1 MTLAQPTGPSAT
13 SGLDF
18 AQSEFPFTASDF
30 ARIAEIMATECGIV
44 LDAGKMP
51 LVYSRLAKRLRTL
64 RVRTFRHYC
73 AFVSSSAGADE
84 RRLMVETL
92 TTNVTRFFREK
103 HHFEHLR
110 QKVLPD
116 LLDLARRGG
125 RVRLWSAG
133 CSSGEEAYSIALTIL
148 DLMPDAA
155 RFDIRVLGT
164 DIDTQML
171 ALARAG
177 LYPKAAVSAINPGA
191 RDKWMHLRQDGEGG
205 PTWEAGDQL
214 RSLVAFRTANL
225 IDETW
230 PMRGPF
236 QVIFCRNVVIYF
248 DADTRQR
255 VLGRLVNLLSPGGHI
270 YIGHAER
277 LPPDA
282 VDLSFVGLTTY
293 RRMTPGAVR
302 PGSENRGPD
311 GARKE
316 HE

>member
-1 MTLAQPTGPSAT
+1 MTLVHPSGFPDVSDPDLAR
-13 SGLDF
+13 
-18 AQSEFPFTASDF
+18 SEFPFTPADF

-44 LDAGKMP
+44 LDVGKMP

-64 RVRTFRHYC
+64 RVQTFRRYC
-73 AFVSSSAGADE
+73 AFVSSDDGADE

-103 HHFEHLR
+103 HHFDHLR
-110 QKVLPD
+110 EKVLPD
-116 LLDLARRGG
+116 LLEAARRGG

-133 CSSGEEAYSIALTIL
+133 CSSGEEAYSIGFTIL

-171 ALARAG
+171 GLARAG
-177 LYPKAAVSAINPGA
+177 LYPDAAVTAIDRGL
-191 RDKWMHLRQDGEGG
+191 RDRWMHVRQDGEG
-205 PTWEAGDQL
+205 PPSWEVGDPL

-248 DADTRQR
+248 NADTRQR
-255 VLGRLVNLLSPGGHI
+255 VLGRLVNLLSPAGHI

-282 VDLSFVGLTTY
+282 ADLSFVGLTTY
-293 RRMTPGAVR
+293 RRGTRGAFR
-302 PGSENRGPD
+302 PGSGNRDPYGV
-311 GARKE
+311 RQE

>member
-1 MTLAQPTGPSAT
+1 MTLAQPNGPSA
-13 SGLDF
+13 SAALDF
-18 AQSEFPFTASDF
+18 AQSEFPFTTQDF

-44 LDAGKMP
+44 LDTGKMP
-51 LVYSRLAKRLRTL
+51 LVYSRLAKRLRAL
-64 RVRTFRHYC
+64 RARTFRHYC
-73 AFVSSSAGADE
+73 AFVSSGAGADE

-116 LLDLARRGG
+116 LLDAARRGG

-177 LYPKAAVSAINPGA
+177 LYPKAAVSAINSGA

-205 PTWEAGDQL
+205 PCWEAGEQL

-293 RRMTPGAVR
+293 RRMTPGAVQS
-302 PGSENRGPD
+302 GSESRSPD